1 MKQRINVSVD
11 GELLKEIDML
21 ADKLGQSRSAF
32 MCMASATYIQ
42 QYTTMRDLPT
52 LIKLVSQ
59 REDINQ
65 ES

>member
-1 MKQRINVSVD
+1 MKQRINLSVD
-11 GELLKEIDML
+11 GELLKEIDVL

-32 MCMASATYIQ
+32 MCMAAATYIQ

-59 REDINQ
+59 KEKQ
-65 ES
+65 AEES